1 MTHKKFRILKVP
13 SMPQSSIKPLVFDL
27 LLGSFLVLSFT
38 ALVLLVAGAPV
49 LAAFQHIWL
58 GAFAS
63 SSKISQVLS
72 VWVPLTLCSCGLL
85 FTFRANLWNIGIEGQ
100 ITMGAIAAMAVLRI
114 QDLSNPGLL
123 LALAFC
129 ASMLGGAGWGFFAG
143 ILKTR
148 GGVHEIFGGLGLN
161 FVAQGFILWLIFG
174 PWKRPGIAS
183 MSGTKLL
190 DYDLW
195 LSTPPGWRVATLG
208 LITALLIVI
217 ISWLILEKSR
227 LGLTLKAI
235 GQNPRAALLY
245 GIRPESNYLRSI
257 LLAGACAGLAG
268 FLQITAVYHRL
279 IPSISS
285 GYGYL
290 ALLLVMLSGYRISL
304 IPILALFFAALNVG
318 AIQLPI
324 VLQLDSALSG
334 VIQGCSVL
342 SALLILGLRQKR
354 NQS

>member
-1 MTHKKFRILKVP
+1 MNEKKQKPIL
-13 SMPQSSIKPLVFDL
+13 FDL
-27 LLGSFLVLSFT
+27 LLGTILVLGFT

-49 LAAFQHIWL
+49 FAAFQHIWL

-63 SSKISQVLS
+63 TSKISQVLS

-100 ITMGAIAAMAVLRI
+100 VTMGAIAAMAVLRI
-114 QDLSNPGLL
+114 QELGSPSVILT
-123 LALAFC
+123 LAFC
-129 ASMLGGAGWGFFAG
+129 ASMLGGAAWGLLAG
-143 ILKTR
+143 LLKTR

-195 LSTPPGWRVATLG
+195 LSTPPGWRVAILG
-208 LITALLIVI
+208 LITALLTLL
-217 ISWLILEKSR
+217 ISWLVLEKSR
-227 LGLTLKAI
+227 LGLKLKAI

-245 GIRPESNYLRSI
+245 GISPESHYLRSI
-257 LLAGACAGLAG
+257 LLAGVCAGLAG
-268 FLQITAVYHRL
+268 FLQVTAVYHRL

-342 SALLILGLRQKR
+342 SALFILGLRQQR

>member
-1 MTHKKFRILKVP
+1 MPSNTLK
-13 SMPQSSIKPLVFDL
+13 SLLLDL
-27 LLGSFLVLSFT
+27 LLGCLLVLGFT
-38 ALVLLVAGAPV
+38 AMVLFVAGAPV
-49 LAAFQHIWL
+49 FAAFQHIWL

-63 SSKISQVLS
+63 STKFSQVLS

-100 ITMGAIAAMAVLRI
+100 ITMGAIAAMALLRI
-114 QDLSNPGLL
+114 QNFGNPTLIIC
-123 LALAFC
+123 LAFG
-129 ASMLGGAGWGFFAG
+129 ASMLGGAAWGLLTG
-143 ILKTR
+143 LLKTR

-183 MSGTKLL
+183 MSGTELL
-190 DYDLW
+190 GYDLW
-195 LSTPPGWRVATLG
+195 LSTPPGWRVASLG
-208 LITALLIVI
+208 LITAVI
-217 ISWLILEKSR
+217 TVILSWLILEKSR

-245 GIRPESNYLRSI
+245 DISPESHYLRAI

-268 FLQITAVYHRL
+268 FLQVTAVYHRL

-342 SALLILGLRQKR
+342 STLLVLGLRQKR

>member
-1 MTHKKFRILKVP
+1 MPPNNLKTL
-13 SMPQSSIKPLVFDL
+13 SLDL
-27 LLGSFLVLSFT
+27 LLGAILVLGFT
-38 ALVLLVAGAPV
+38 ALVLLIAGAPV
-49 LAAFQHIWL
+49 LAAFQNIWL

-63 SSKISQVLS
+63 TTKISQVLS

-85 FTFRANLWNIGIEGQ
+85 YTFRANLWNIGIEGQ
-100 ITMGAIAAMAVLRI
+100 VTMGAIAAMAVLRI
-114 QDLSNPGLL
+114 PGMESPALTLS
-123 LALAFC
+123 LAFC
-129 ASMLGGAGWGFFAG
+129 ASMLGGAAWGLFTG

-183 MSGTKLL
+183 MSGTELL

-208 LITALLIVI
+208 LITTIIILIF
-217 ISWLILEKSR
+217 SWLILEKSQ
-227 LGLTLKAI
+227 LGLKLKAI
-235 GQNPRAALLY
+235 GQNPKAALLY
-245 GIRPESNYLRSI
+245 GISPESYYLRSI
-257 LLAGACAGLAG
+257 ILAGSCAGLAG
-268 FLQITAVYHRL
+268 FLQVTAVYHRL
-279 IPSISS
+279 IPPISS

-290 ALLLVMLSGYRISL
+290 ALLLVMLSGYKIIL
-304 IPILALFFAALNVG
+304 VPILSLFFASLNVG

-334 VIQGCSVL
+334 VIQGCCVL
-342 SALLILGLRQKR
+342 SALFILGIRQRR
-354 NQS
+354 NQ